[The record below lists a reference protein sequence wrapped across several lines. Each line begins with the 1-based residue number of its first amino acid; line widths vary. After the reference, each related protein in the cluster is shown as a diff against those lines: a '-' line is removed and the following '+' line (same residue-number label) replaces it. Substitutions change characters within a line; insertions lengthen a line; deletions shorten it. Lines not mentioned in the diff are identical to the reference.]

1 MSNLQQ
7 RLIVGGITSVF
18 AILILWF
25 SPYPFFRPIFAF
37 LMASLITLAA
47 WELFQLA
54 KHKGYTPLV
63 GIGLVSSFLYPLGV
77 FISTQFALADILP
90 YIVLILSLFACLC
103 TFLKKGQNPLINTA
117 LTLLALTYIA
127 IPLSSWLN
135 IAYYFSNQ
143 DFQEGRWWLFY
154 LLAVTKV
161 TDMGAYFIGSLCGR
175 HKLAPY
181 LSPGKSWEGAL
192 GGLFFGLLTSLGFY
206 LATPRVPIELTLLQS
221 LGLGFVLSSMGQMGD
236 LAESLFKRDAGVKNS
251 SQIPGLGGILDM
263 LDSLVFT
270 SPIVYIFLK
279 IQFLFS

>member
-7 RLIVGGITSVF
+7 RLIVGGIASVF
-18 AILILWF
+18 AILILWL
-25 SPYPFFRPIFAF
+25 SPYPFFRPIFA
-37 LMASLITLAA
+37 LLVASFITLAA
-47 WELFQLA
+47 WELFQFA
-54 KHKGYTPLV
+54 RHKGFTPLT
-63 GIGLVSSFLYPLGV
+63 GLGLVSCFLYTLGV

-90 YIVLILSLFACLC
+90 YTILILSLFACLC
-103 TFLKKGQNPLINTA
+103 SFLKNGQNPLINTA
-117 LTLLALTYIA
+117 LTLLALIYIA

-135 IAYYFSNQ
+135 IAYYFSHQ

-161 TDMGAYFIGSLCGR
+161 TDMGAYFIGSMWGR

-192 GGLFFGLLTSLGFY
+192 GGLLFGILTSLGFY
-206 LATPRVPIELTLLQS
+206 LATPQIPIELSLLQS
-221 LGLGFVLSSMGQMGD
+221 IGLGFILSSMGQIGD